1 MKNPEPQRQLPA
13 VAVQAASQIT
23 IHSKLSARNGIVLL
37 LICMF
42 SLFAQAAPTSNNAA
56 ATLQPDPVAQLQH
69 LQDSVP
75 LLNEEDLYNALIALK
90 AQLTNAT
97 PSVQRQFDQLYCRV
111 AHVPSDSNTAL
122 EFANQGLIA
131 ARQQGDT
138 RTAAQ
143 FMLCQGSHLALMGEI
158 ATAETAFNAAYQQ
171 AMELND
177 ARLQAEALNARGDF
191 YSYTANLGK
200 ALSDLLQSQRLY
212 EGLKLDTLATG
223 NLASLAHVYRRM
235 GDHSKAREY
244 YQAVVQRAQQLG
256 NGNLEAESLI
266 HIGWAYI
273 EEGQLDLARESFA
286 ASRVIH
292 ARMPVME
299 YHYIVDALH
308 LGIVDSL
315 QGRHQEALQSFAS
328 IAGVVEQQKYVLIRG
343 LMLYFRGH
351 AEAGLAQYRQALQ
364 TLNDA
369 EALMSKLGNK
379 RYVARILRLR
389 SDVYAGLGQYSRSRE
404 DLLRYLTE
412 QKQLD
417 EKLRADESARLRIE
431 FDTERTVS
439 ENQRLHAEQAL
450 QQERVQALEETRR
463 WQLAFM
469 VLGGSV
475 ILALLIRQLRKAR
488 RLYILAMTD
497 ELTRLPNRRAIYR
510 FAEESWKD
518 SARHHLPMAVILF
531 DIDHFKRIN
540 DNWGHDQG
548 DHVLQQVANS
558 ARAALRGRDR
568 IGRIGGEE
576 FLVILPGASTDQ
588 AKLAAE
594 RLRQAVAATVF
605 EVDTAEIGKSEAL
618 TVTISLGVTSRRDDD
633 SNLDT
638 VIARADAALYRS
650 KTGGRNRVSVDEI
663 LPVSAVASV

>member
-1 MKNPEPQRQLPA
+1 MKATGVVQRNSSVAPQSTVRTSLSTPL
-13 VAVQAASQIT
+13 AA
-23 IHSKLSARNGIVLL
+23 LL
-37 LICMF
+37 LGGVF
-42 SLFAQAAPTSNNAA
+42 SGVLSFSAFASSEVTAP
-56 ATLQPDPVAQLQH
+56 ATATGSELEAQLQQ
-69 LQDSVP
+69 LQDNVALFS
-75 LLNEEDLYNALIALK
+75 EDALHAALVALK
-90 AQLTNAT
+90 PQLAT
-97 PSVQRQFDQLYCRV
+97 AEPSLQRRFDQLYCRV
-111 AHVPSDSNTAL
+111 AHVPSDNNTAL

-131 ARQQGDT
+131 ARQQGDV
-138 RTAAQ
+138 RVAAQ
-143 FMLCQGSHLALMGEI
+143 FMLCQGSHLALIGEV

-171 AMELND
+171 AVELND
-177 ARLQAEALNARGDF
+177 ARLQAEALSARGDF

-212 EGLKLDTLATG
+212 EGLKLDSLATG
-223 NLASLAHVYRRM
+223 NLSSLAHVYRRM
-235 GDHSKAREY
+235 GDNSKAREY
-244 YQAVVQRAQQLG
+244 YQAVVKRAQQLG
-256 NGNLEAESLI
+256 NASIEAESLNF
-266 HIGWAYI
+266 IGWAYI
-273 EEGQLDLARESFA
+273 EEGQLNLARESFA
-286 ASRVIH
+286 ASRSIN
-292 ARMPVME
+292 ARLPKTEINFV
-299 YHYIVDALH
+299 VDALH

-328 IAGVVEQQKYVLIRG
+328 IAEPVQQQKYVLIRG

-351 AEAGLAQYRQALQ
+351 AEAGMSQYRQALK

-389 SDVYAGLGQYSRSRE
+389 SDVYAGLGQFSHSRD
-404 DLLRYLTE
+404 DLLRYLVE

-510 FAEESWKD
+510 YAEEAWRD
-518 SARHHLPMAVILF
+518 SGRQQMPMAVILF

-548 DHVLQQVANS
+548 DQVLQQVANS

-568 IGRIGGEE
+568 MGRIGGEE
-576 FLVILPGASTDQ
+576 FLVILPGANTEQ

-605 EVDTAEIGKSEAL
+605 ELDSSENNKPETM
-618 TVTISLGVTSRRDDD
+618 TVTISLGVTSRRDTD
-633 SNLDT
+633 SELET

-663 LPVSAVASV
+663 LSVAAAASV